1 MKTQIKKT
9 IKRRYVSPHTELIP
23 MLNEHKILAGS
34 PPLKSGSEVIPSTE
48 DPNNTDPE
56 WE

>member
-23 MLNEHKILAGS
+23 MLNEHEILAGS
-34 PPLKSGSEVIPSTE
+34 PPPGSDTEVIKAKA
-48 DPNNTDPE
+48 DNNDTDPE